1 MIAIIDYG
9 MGNLRSVEKGFLKV
23 GGNVKVTNRPEV
35 VAKADGVV
43 LPGVGAFK
51 DCMRELTNLALVDS
65 VVEAIK
71 QCKPYLGICLG
82 LQVLFSESVEF
93 GRCRGLDIFRGKVL
107 RFENGDLKIPH
118 MGWNELNIKNNNPLL
133 AGIPDKSYF
142 YFVHSFYVAPEDP
155 NIITTTTDYGI
166 EFTSMISKDNIYAM
180 QFHPEKSQALGLRI
194 LKNFA
199 KIVYGK

>member
-1 MIAIIDYG
+1 
-9 MGNLRSVEKGFLKV
+9 
-23 GGNVKVTNRPEV
+23 
-35 VAKADGVV
+35 
-43 LPGVGAFK
+43 
-51 DCMRELTNLALVDS
+51 
-65 VVEAIK
+65 
-71 QCKPYLGICLG
+71 
-82 LQVLFSESVEF
+82 VLFSESVEF